1 MPSPTLAIA
10 AGNKLATEAAIGI
23 ARSGGNAVDACLA
36 SAIMAWVAEPFFTSI
51 GGSGFI
57 TIRTPD
63 DRVEVIDGN
72 NIMPFT
78 IPETPGQGV
87 RRIFLPDYADGI
99 YMGIAAGSVAV
110 PGVLAAVRKAWER
123 HGKIE
128 WAALFED
135 AIKAAKEGFPFPR
148 TSDYY
153 LSCTWESIWS
163 TYAEPR
169 ALFQIDDGTH
179 IRENELFKQPALAEA
194 LQAIADQGPEV
205 FYEGELGQEIV
216 DAMTADGGFMTL
228 ADLKQYDT
236 VIRSPISANAFG
248 WDVYSNPP
256 PAVGGAVLI
265 HMLAMLEHADMSD
278 DVERLRSIVEAQR
291 AAVGYR
297 KERYQDPDGVAAAF
311 DEALKELTQRSQRS
325 PDTTHMSAADRDGY
339 VCSLTES
346 NGYGAGLVVHG
357 MLLNNTLGEEEL
369 NPLGAH
375 RLPPGSRCHSN
386 MTPTVARG
394 NGITLG
400 LGSPG
405 ADRIVGAIAQTFIRI
420 AVDGASI
427 EEAVSSPRAH
437 LDPRPEGEKLC
448 YEPGLPGDQIGYAP
462 RPYDDLHMYFGAVQ
476 AVAVRD
482 DGSLQA
488 AHDPRRSGGSA
499 LV

>member
-1 MPSPTLAIA
+1 M
-10 AGNKLATEAAIGI
+10 G
-23 ARSGGNAVDACLA
+23 
-36 SAIMAWVAEPFFTSI
+36 WVAEPFFTSI

-63 DRVEVIDGN
+63 DHVEVIDGN

-78 IPETPGQGV
+78 SPATPGQGI

-99 YMGIAAGSVAV
+99 YMGIAGGSVAV
-110 PGVLAAVRKAWER
+110 PGVLAAVHTAWER

-128 WAALFED
+128 WEALFDD
-135 AIKAAKEGFPFPR
+135 AIKAARDGIAFPK

-153 LSCTWESIWS
+153 LSCTLEAIWS
-163 TYAEPR
+163 GYPEAD
-169 ALFQIDDGTH
+169 ALFTRDGAQL
-179 IRENELFKQPALAEA
+179 REGDTFRQPELAES
-194 LQAIADQGPEV
+194 LQTIATKGPQV
-205 FYEGELGQEIV
+205 FYDGELGQEIV
-216 DAMTADGGFMTL
+216 GAIAADGGFITL
-228 ADLKQYDT
+228 DDLRRYT
-236 VIRSPISANAFG
+236 AEIRPPISSTPFG
-248 WDVYSNPP
+248 WTVYSNPP

-265 HMLAMLEHADMSD
+265 HMLALLENADLSD
-278 DVERLRSIVEAQR
+278 EVERLRALIEAQR

-297 KERYQDPDGVAAAF
+297 KDRYQDPDGVAAAF
-311 DEALKELTQRSQRS
+311 DEAVKELQGRPARS
-325 PDTTHMSAADRDGY
+325 PDTTHMSAADREGH

-386 MTPTVARG
+386 QTPTVARG
-394 NGITLG
+394 DGLTLG

-427 EEAVSSPRAH
+427 EEAVAAPRAH
-437 LDPRPEGEKLC
+437 LDARPEGDKLC
-448 YEPGLPGDQIGYAP
+448 YEPGLPGNQIGYTP

-476 AVAVRD
+476 TVGVGD
-482 DGSLQA
+482 DGTLQA

>member
-1 MPSPTLAIA
+1 MPQPRLAVA
-10 AGNKLATEAAIGI
+10 AGNKLGTQAAINV
-23 ARSGGNAVDACLA
+23 AKQGGNAIDACLA
-36 SAIMAWVAEPFFTSI
+36 SAVMGWVAEPFFTSI
-51 GGSGFI
+51 GGSGFV

-63 DRVEVIDGN
+63 DEVEVIDGN
-72 NIMPFT
+72 NVMPFT
-78 IPETPGQGV
+78 IPEVPGQGI

-99 YMGIAAGSVAV
+99 YMGIGAGSIGV
-110 PGVLAAVRKAWER
+110 PGVLAAVREAWER

-128 WAALFED
+128 WEALFVD
-135 AIKAAKEGFPFPR
+135 AIETARNGFRFPR

-153 LSCTWESIWS
+153 LSCTWDTIWS
-163 TYAEPR
+163 TYPEPA
-169 ALFQIDDGTH
+169 ALFGRGHDQIH
-179 IRENELFKQPALAEA
+179 ENDIFKQPELAEA
-194 LQAIADQGPEV
+194 LEAIASKGPEV
-205 FYEGELGQEIV
+205 FYEGELGHEIA
-216 DAMTADGGFMTL
+216 DAIAADGGFMRIE
-228 ADLKQYDT
+228 DLSAYRAE
-236 VIRSPISANAFG
+236 IRSPISTNAFG
-248 WDVYSNPP
+248 WTVYSNPP

-265 HMLAMLEHADMSD
+265 HMLALLEHADMSD

-291 AAVGYR
+291 ASVGYR

-311 DEALKELTQRSQRS
+311 TEALKELSSRAPRS
-325 PDTTHMSAADRDGY
+325 PDTTHMSAADADGY

-394 NGITLG
+394 EGTTLG

-420 AVDGASI
+420 AVDGMSI
-427 EEAVSSPRAH
+427 EEAVASPRAH

-448 YEPGLPGDQIGYAP
+448 YEPGLPGDQLGYTP
-462 RPYDDLHMYFGAVQ
+462 RPYDALHMYFGAVQ
-476 AVAVRD
+476 TVAVSD
-482 DGSLQA
+482 DGKLQA

>member
-1 MPSPTLAIA
+1 MPQPRLAIA
-10 AGNKLATEAAIGI
+10 AGNQLGTEAAINV
-23 ARSGGNAVDACLA
+23 ARAGGNAIDACLA
-36 SAIMAWVAEPFFTSI
+36 SAIMGWVAEPFFTSI

-63 DRVEVIDGN
+63 DHVEVIDGN

-78 IPETPGQGV
+78 IPQTPGQGIK
-87 RRIFLPDYADGI
+87 RIFLPDYADGI
-99 YMGIAAGSVAV
+99 YMGIAGGSVAV
-110 PGVLAAVRKAWER
+110 PGILAAVRCAWER
-123 HGKIE
+123 HGRIE
-128 WAALFED
+128 WEALFTD
-135 AIKAAKEGFPFPR
+135 AIATARDGFPFPK

-153 LSCTWESIWS
+153 LSCTLETIWS
-163 TYAEPR
+163 HYPEAES
-169 ALFQIDDGTH
+169 LFTRVGGQL
-179 IRENELFKQPALAEA
+179 REGETFRQPDLAEA
-194 LQAIADQGPEV
+194 LETIATKGPEV
-205 FYEGELGQEIV
+205 FYEGELGQEII
-216 DAMTADGGFMTL
+216 DAITADGGFMTL
-228 ADLKQYDT
+228 DDLRNYSAE
-236 VIRSPISANAFG
+236 IRLPISASPFG
-248 WDVYSNPP
+248 WTVYSNPP

-265 HMLAMLEHADMSD
+265 HMLTLLEHADMSD
-278 DVERLRSIVEAQR
+278 EVERLRSLIEAQR

-297 KERYQDPDGVAAAF
+297 KERYQDPSGVAAAF
-311 DEALKELTQRSQRS
+311 DEALKELQARSMRS
-325 PDTTHMSAADRDGY
+325 PDTTHMSAADKDGY

-386 MTPTVARG
+386 QTPTVARG
-394 NGITLG
+394 SGMTLG

-405 ADRIVGAIAQTFIRI
+405 ADRIVGAIAQTFLRI

-427 EEAVSSPRAH
+427 QDAVTAPRAH
-437 LDPRPEGEKLC
+437 LDARPEGDKLC
-448 YEPGLPGDQIGYAP
+448 YEPGLPGDQIEYTP

-476 AVAVRD
+476 TVAVSD
-482 DGSLQA
+482 DGTLQA